1 MTDYYLRYANFSCFM
16 RFMVTVEVLSAIY
29 VFFKSAETGDQPWLW
44 IPFLIILP
52 FIGIPAYIIYRL
64 KVRSDDRQWDREQL
78 VAEKHR
84 GGYVS
89 RRTKNE
95 KELREQYYR
104 GKGRRN

>member
-1 MTDYYLRYANFSCFM
+1 MTDYYTRYAYFSCLM
-16 RFMVTVEVLSAIY
+16 RFLVTAGVLCAIY
-29 VFFKSAETGDQPWLW
+29 VVWRVSETGDSLWLW
-44 IPFLIILP
+44 VPFLIILP

-64 KVRSDDRQWDREQL
+64 KVRSDDRRWEREQL
-78 VAEKHR
+78 NAEKHR

-89 RRTKNE
+89 RRIKSE